1 MAETACGVILAAGAG
16 RRFGGGKL
24 VADVDGKPLLQWA
37 IDAACRSSCLD
48 RVVVVL
54 GADAA
59 AISARISFGRAE
71 TVLCERWIEGQAA
84 SLRCGV
90 DAARP
95 ADWFAILLG
104 DMPLVTSEIIERLME
119 VTRSAQPV
127 PAASRA
133 VWHGRPGHPVLLS
146 STLAPRLMQLRGDV
160 GARSVLAGVDV
171 LEIECGSGSYADI
184 DTEADLQR

>member
-1 MAETACGVILAAGAG
+1 MVETACGVILAAGAG

-24 VADVDGKPLLQWA
+24 LVDLDGKPLLQWA
-37 IDAACRSSCLD
+37 VDAACRSSCLD

-59 AISARISFGRAE
+59 VISARINFGRAE
-71 TVLCERWIEGQAA
+71 TVLCEQWVEGQAA

-104 DMPLVTSEIIERLME
+104 DMPFVTSEIIGRLME
-119 VTRSAQPV
+119 VARSAQPV
-127 PAASRA
+127 PAAARA
-133 VWHGRPGHPVLLS
+133 VWQGHPGHPVLLS
-146 STLAPRLMQLRGDV
+146 STLAPRLMALRGDV

-171 LEIECGSGSYADI
+171 LEIEFGSGSYADI
-184 DTEADLQR
+184 DTAADLQR